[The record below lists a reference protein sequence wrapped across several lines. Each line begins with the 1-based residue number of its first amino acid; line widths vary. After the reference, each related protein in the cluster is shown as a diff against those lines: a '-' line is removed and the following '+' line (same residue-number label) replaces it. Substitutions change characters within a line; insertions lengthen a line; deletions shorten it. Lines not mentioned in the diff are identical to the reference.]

1 MVYIYPAELVNEK
14 VIPGIIICPESNN
27 GYYSNG
33 CLEKVYQKYPNFNWY
48 FFVNDDLY
56 IKIWEFQFYDFS
68 IPWFYQFSQVNI
80 NSH

>member
-33 CLEKVYQKYPNFNWY
+33 CLEKVYQKYPNFN
-48 FFVNDDLY
+48 
-56 IKIWEFQFYDFS
+56 
-68 IPWFYQFSQVNI
+68 
-80 NSH
+80 